1 MDISYLKIL
10 EKIDISDISNTIN
23 SELRIISGNNES
35 IYSIILAYLLY
46 RVAKNKIKN
55 VDRYACRGLHSY
67 QKSYCA
73 DNLF

>member
-10 EKIDISDISNTIN
+10 EKIDVSDISNAIN

-46 RVAKNKIKN
+46 RVAKHKIKN

-67 QKSYCA
+67 QKRYCA